1 MSNVEEPGDHG
12 AVVTGVQG
20 MGVRTPCA
28 ADVADATDG
37 FDIEVHIA
45 KGMMFV
51 IGILSIM
58 LAIGVAVWTIFVG
71 RTVMVPGAVPKLHLS
86 IAPLHTID
94 PVCLTSFGIFFQNRV
109 DLNLFR

>member
-1 MSNVEEPGDHG
+1 MSTVGEPGDQG

-20 MGVRTPCA
+20 MGVRTPA
-28 ADVADATDG
+28 ADVAAATVG
-37 FDIEVHIA
+37 FEVDLHIA

-51 IGILSIM
+51 IGILSMM
-58 LAIGVAVWTIFVG
+58 LAIGVAVMTILAG

-94 PVCLTSFGIFFQNRV
+94 PVCLTSLYFFPE
-109 DLNLFR
+109 